1 MFQDVVGQ
9 RKKFAIHA
17 LRPPIKKKIELQK
30 SKQSRIEL
38 RIDKPKAVHL
48 PRTLIFIYDQKMKK
62 KQKIVKK
69 TLKTTYFWG
78 PGGVPLSKKKHLP
91 GEKLRYVRKIH

>member
-17 LRPPIKKKIELQK
+17 LRPSIKKKTIELQK

-48 PRTLIFIYDQKMKK
+48 PRTLIFHIWSKDEKETKNSQKNA
-62 KQKIVKK
+62 
-69 TLKTTYFWG
+69 
-78 PGGVPLSKKKHLP
+78 
-91 GEKLRYVRKIH
+91 